1 MTATAYP
8 LEWPDDYPRTQ
19 RRERAR
25 FNTGFAAARD
35 GIVEELRRMHAR
47 HVVVSTNI
55 PTKANGLPY
64 AGQKTPDDPGVT
76 VYFYWRNRQHAL
88 ACDRWTTVADNLQA
102 LRKSIEA
109 MRGLD
114 RWGASGILE
123 RAFEGFQRL
132 DAPESRT
139 WWEVLGVPPDAPWEK
154 IWKAHKQRRRQTH
167 PDLGGDAGEF
177 HRVEQAMER
186 ARQEREPGRCAT

>member
-1 MTATAYP
+1 MTTTAYP
-8 LEWPDDYPRTQ
+8 LEWPADYPRTQ
-19 RRERAR
+19 RREAAR
-25 FNTGFAAARD
+25 FNSRFAHARD
-35 GIVEELRRMHAR
+35 GMIQELRRMGAA

-64 AGQKTPDDPGVT
+64 AGQKTPDDPGVA
-76 VYFYWRNRQHAL
+76 VYFTWQGRQHAL

-132 DAPESRT
+132 DAPGEKS
-139 WWEVLGVPPDAPWEK
+139 WWEVLGVARDAPMEE
-154 IWKAHKQRRRQTH
+154 IWKAHKRRRGETH
-167 PDLGGDAGEF
+167 PDRPGGDATEF
-177 HRVEQAMER
+177 DRVERAMQEARRER
-186 ARQEREPGRCAT
+186 AEGG